1 METLEFQQIIDL
13 IPQMTIPVA
22 FVISMFFLYKAGLLE
37 ALTSWIKKNPESQLR
52 KDFYNFRADAETNH
66 WHDIDDLKKAQD
78 KIWETVSQI
87 QKDISKNTA
96 DIANIHGLM
105 NNGHHK

>member
-37 ALTSWIKKNPESQLR
+37 ALTSWITRQPNNSRIDKLEA
-52 KDFYNFRADAETNH
+52 FRSNAETNH
-66 WHDIDDLKKAQD
+66 FCDLESLKGWRIATDERMNKLAEEVAYIKG
-78 KIWETVSQI
+78 KI
-87 QKDISKNTA
+87 
-96 DIANIHGLM
+96 G
-105 NNGHHK
+105 NGYTK